1 MKRVIIAI
9 LAASTAAIVT
19 AQAETPEGKPAGF
32 RAEMRALI
40 SGDGMKVED
49 LANLMQTRAEAGF
62 EALDADGDGIVS
74 KDDFLA
80 ATTERAE
87 ARFARMNPDEDG
99 IVKRE
104 RGEGWGRHHGG
115 PRGENRG
122 ENRAEGRRMSPK
134 QRAERMTAQFDR
146 LDADSDGMISR
157 EEFEAGM
164 EARGERF
171 AERREQRREQRAE
184 RRGGP
189 RHGMPEEMREMHGQL
204 RTLMRE
210 GMNLESFTGLMSE
223 QAEARFE
230 ALDADGN
237 GELTAQEFTA
247 KVGERA
253 ERVFA
258 RMDRNDDGV
267 VTRDDR
273 PRHGGP
279 RHGRDKGQKAE

>member
-1 MKRVIIAI
+1 MKRVIIAV
-9 LAASTAAIVT
+9 LAASTAAVVT

-40 SGDGMKVED
+40 SGDGMKVDD
-49 LANLMQTRAEAGF
+49 LANLMQTRAEARF
-62 EALDADGDGIVS
+62 KALDADGDGIVS
-74 KDDFLA
+74 KEDFLA

-87 ARFARMNPDEDG
+87 DRFARMNPDEDG

-115 PRGENRG
+115 PRSENRG
-122 ENRAEGRRMSPK
+122 EGKRMSPE
-134 QRAERMTAQFDR
+134 QRAERTAAQFDR
-146 LDADSDGMISR
+146 LDADKDGMISR

-204 RTLMRE
+204 RALMRE

-223 QAEARFE
+223 QAEARFD

-267 VTRDDR
+267 VTSDDR

-279 RHGRDKGQKAE
+279 RHGRDKAPKAE